1 MIDGL
6 IADSKRQAN
15 SSIRGYVYQA
25 YQSISAWVRL
35 GPDEVLYLE
44 GAEDFDV
51 HSESHVTATQV
62 KDTRASGTVTL
73 RSGDVVDAI
82 NHYWEHQEN
91 NPSQRVRFRFL
102 TTAYPGKEKGAPFED
117 QVTGIEYWSL
127 CARDET
133 RDCEPLLAFLQKL
146 DLSRGLSD
154 FLKTATTS
162 EFREQLLVRIDWDTG
177 MRPMDGLLE
186 DINNHLIFIG
196 AKYGVDSFQA
206 KKVFGA
212 LLHEVMELLSSEGT
226 RNLRH
231 ADFVGLFE
239 RVTMELVPKD
249 DAAAIRSVGQVPGH
263 SMLVDLGQAP
273 NVLGEALPLL
283 QGAVSRK
290 NVVEGL
296 LAVLNQ
302 SGVLIL
308 RGSTGLGKTS
318 LARLVTNATQA
329 EWVWAGF
336 RGRDA
341 AQIADQLNR
350 AAFEI
355 RAYELPLRVVLDDL
369 DLSAVHQYERELLA
383 LAFSVV
389 NAGGQLIITTQ
400 GKCTDDVLSKLWLDK
415 GCDCEVPYLNETDIA
430 ELLFSHGLEDAD
442 KTAKWARLIRGLTAG
457 HPQLAHAR
465 VRNLQARDWPEPAA
479 EEIISVP
486 SDIDDL
492 KTQTRKRLLS
502 DVPNDPARLVAYRLS
517 LVTNDFKRSTALDVG
532 AVDPAINLP
541 GEAFDCLVGPWIE
554 AVGQDRFRISPL
566 LNNVGMQV
574 LPIAE
579 QKAVHEAIAFG
590 FIKADSISPDEL
602 GTGLMHAILAESDWA
617 IVFLSQGIVS
627 ADEKALRAISDSVF
641 WLGGI
646 GLDPVRQVVANDT
659 VEMMLRLAQFKVL
672 SAAKREKEAVAVI
685 DHVIELIGRED
696 DSKLRAYSEAMAFI
710 VFLSTINISIP
721 PAHSI
726 PMLARLIEHG
736 EQDEALAELNESINR
751 ASLDTE
757 TLRGLTAFQILFSF
771 EAARIS
777 GISKLEE
784 LLQALDSIDVSV
796 REKLVEVLE
805 YKGEE
810 IAHRLVS
817 NAWWRD
823 ASRDRLDVETA
834 LSVYEKTINSAI
846 KWGSPSLERAAYI
859 AISVLHDEYGNK
871 SHEALRVLD
880 RAEDKFSSSD
890 QYLLN
895 QRAKVL
901 FHKRDHAAAVQLFAA
916 VLEGP
921 SLDEIERAFA
931 GRTGGIAAGRMN
943 DWRNAE
949 KLFRLAAE
957 AADGTSQDSMATG
970 LWADTAFSLWKV
982 GEKKD
987 ALQLYAEVLRRLEK
1001 IPEDGSLR
1009 DRFTHAAV
1017 RHCIAWIELSKDAL
1031 VQRELVEPAPGLCST
1046 QEPREEIR
1054 ERVLV
1059 DLSAVWGLLGNIDTR
1074 LGTGLGLSK
1083 VADEKCSGEVSLNIR
1098 LSDRIARYQGLWTG
1112 VDTENAA
1119 KTIIEMMEGNGHYL
1133 KSEGDLNDGWS
1144 PGDIESLEGDY
1155 WQDDTHR
1162 ENFKLSII
1170 GAAIVHMNLST
1181 QTKIPVQKWQAD
1193 AATFNLNTKDVIRF
1207 FDLLSGKGG
1216 ESDGTLTEECAKA
1229 IQILENGPPTP
1240 SDLFICHFR
1249 LLNGLVNGSW
1259 DNGIGTSM
1267 EKVTVRNWRFVIERQ
1282 RFALRSP
1289 NISAEAIKTACDNE
1303 TKASFAKVSL
1313 ILNAAYDAVG
1323 VPLAPTGVSFLN
1335 ETQEGRKPANDTA

>member
-1 MIDGL
+1 MTDGL
-6 IADSKRQAN
+6 VADSKRQAN

-25 YQSISAWVRL
+25 YQSILAWIRL

-51 HSESHVTATQV
+51 HSNSHVTATQV
-62 KDTRASGTVTL
+62 KDTRTSGTVTL
-73 RSGDVVDAI
+73 RSGDVVDAV

-133 RDCEPLLAFLQKL
+133 RDCKPLLAFLQKL
-146 DLSRGLSD
+146 DLSKSLSD
-154 FLKTATTS
+154 FLKAATIS
-162 EFREQLLVRIDWDTG
+162 EFRERLLVRIDWDTG

-186 DINNHLIFIG
+186 DINNHLIFVG

-206 KKVFGA
+206 KKVLGS
-212 LLHEVMELLSSEGT
+212 LLQEVMGLLSSEGT
-226 RNLRH
+226 RNLTY
-231 ADFVGLFE
+231 ADFVSLFE

-249 DAAAIRSVGQVPGH
+249 EAAAIRSVGQVPGH

-273 NVLGEALPLL
+273 NVLGAPLPLL
-283 QGAVSRK
+283 QGAVSRR
-290 NVVEGL
+290 NVVERL
-296 LAVLNQ
+296 LAALNQ
-302 SGVLIL
+302 FGVLIL

-318 LARLVTNATQA
+318 LARLVADATRA
-329 EWVWAGF
+329 DWVWAGF
-336 RGRDA
+336 RGRGA
-341 AQIADQLNR
+341 TQIADQLNR

-355 RAYELPLRVVLDDL
+355 KAYELPLRVVLDDL

-389 NAGGQLIITTQ
+389 NANGQLIITTQ
-400 GKCTDDVLSKLWLDK
+400 GKCPDDVLSKLWIDK
-415 GCDCEVPYLNETDIA
+415 GCDFEVPYLDETDIA
-430 ELLFSHGLEDAD
+430 ELLFSHGLEDVD
-442 KTAKWARLIRGLTAG
+442 KAAKWARLIRGLTTG

-465 VRNLQARDWPEPAA
+465 VRNLQARGWPDPAA

-492 KTQTRKRLLS
+492 NTQTRKRLLS
-502 DVPNDPARLVAYRLS
+502 DVPNDPARVVAYRLS
-517 LVTNDFKRSTALDVG
+517 LVTNNFKRSTAMDVG
-532 AVDPAINLP
+532 AVDPAVNLP
-541 GEAFDCLVGPWIE
+541 GEAFDCLVGPWVE

-566 LNNVGMQV
+566 LNNVGKEV
-574 LPIAE
+574 LPVAE

-602 GTGLMHAILAESDWA
+602 GTGLIHAILAESDWA

-627 ADEKALRAISDSVF
+627 ADEMALRAISDSVF
-641 WLGGI
+641 WLSGI
-646 GLDPVRQVVANDT
+646 GLDPVRQVVANDA

-672 SAAKREKEAVAVI
+672 AAAKREKEAVAVI
-685 DHVIELIGRED
+685 EHVIELIGRED
-696 DSKLRAYSEAMAFI
+696 QPKLRAYSEVMAFV

-721 PAHSI
+721 PARSI
-726 PMLARLIEHG
+726 RMLARLIEYG
-736 EQDEALAELNESINR
+736 EQDEALADLNESVKK
-751 ASLDTE
+751 ASLDTD
-757 TLRGLTAFQILFSF
+757 TLRGLTSFQILFSF

-777 GISKLEE
+777 GISEFEE

-834 LSVYEKTINSAI
+834 LSVYEKTIESAK

-859 AISVLHDEYGNK
+859 AISVLHDEYRND
-871 SHEALRVLD
+871 SREALRVLD
-880 RAEDKFSSSD
+880 RAGEKFSASD

-901 FHKRDHAAAVQLFAA
+901 FHKRDDAAAVQMFQA
-916 VLEGP
+916 VLEGT

-943 DWRNAE
+943 DWQNAE

-957 AADGTSQDSMATG
+957 AADSTSQDSMAAG
-970 LWADTAFSLWKV
+970 LWADTAFSLWKI
-982 GEKKD
+982 GKKKD

-1001 IPEDGSLR
+1001 IPENGSLR
-1009 DRFTHAAV
+1009 DRFAHAAV

-1031 VQRELVEPAPGLCST
+1031 GQGELVEPVPGLCST

-1054 ERVLV
+1054 ERGLV

-1098 LSDRIARYQGLWTG
+1098 LSDRIAKYQGLWAG

-1119 KTIIEMMEGNGHYL
+1119 KTIIEMMEGNEHYL
-1133 KSEGDLNDGWS
+1133 KSEGDINDGWS
-1144 PGDIESLEGDY
+1144 PGDIESLESDF
-1155 WQDDTHR
+1155 WQDDTHK
-1162 ENFKLSII
+1162 ENFKLSIV
-1170 GAAIVHMNLST
+1170 GAAIVRMSLPT
-1181 QTKIPVQKWQAD
+1181 RKKIPVQKWQAD
-1193 AATFNLNTKDVIRF
+1193 AALFGLNTEDATRF
-1207 FDLLSGKGG
+1207 FELLSGESSK
-1216 ESDGTLTEECAKA
+1216 SDGTLTDECAKA
-1229 IQILENGPPTP
+1229 IHILESGQPAP

-1259 DNGIGTSM
+1259 DNGIGTSLA
-1267 EKVTVRNWRFVIERQ
+1267 KVAVRNWRFVIARQ

-1289 NISAEAIKTACDNE
+1289 NISAEAIKSACNDD
-1303 TKASFAKVSL
+1303 TKTSFAKVAL
-1313 ILNAAYDAVG
+1313 ILNAAHDAVG
-1323 VPLAPTGVSFLN
+1323 VPLAPTGVLFLN
-1335 ETQEGRKPANDTA
+1335 ETQEGNKPT